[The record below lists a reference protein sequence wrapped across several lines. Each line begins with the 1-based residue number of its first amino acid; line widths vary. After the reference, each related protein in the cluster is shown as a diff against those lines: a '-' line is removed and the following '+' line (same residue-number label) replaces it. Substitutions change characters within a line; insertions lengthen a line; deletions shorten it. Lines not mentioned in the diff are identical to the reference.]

1 MEIVAVSSMMMKRVV
16 VIAMIVITARTVEI
30 EVQAE
35 IDYDRRDDHK
45 ANVLRAE
52 NQIYRRDEEF

>member
-1 MEIVAVSSMMMKRVV
+1 M
-16 VIAMIVITARTVEI
+16 TATAGTAEI

-35 IDYDRRDDHK
+35 IDYDRRDDHE

-52 NQIYRRDEEF
+52 NQIYRQDEEF